1 MEGQVASVGRITVNQ
16 ELFDF
21 VNDLQ
26 SLVSFA
32 PPGEVLDNGAAREE
46 NRTQRVCGPPGQGAA
61 GKAGG
66 TP

>member
-1 MEGQVASVGRITVNQ
+1 VNQ

-26 SLVSFA
+26 SLASFA